1 MICFDWGNVYK
12 MPVDSFGESV
22 HGWPCCPSLVSVTV
36 DMWIRGSLPQPG
48 FQRKSMCKGPS
59 LPVVQME
66 EEGEMNAFSLNLE
79 TFLGCLFLWHN

>member
-1 MICFDWGNVYK
+1 
-12 MPVDSFGESV
+12 
-22 HGWPCCPSLVSVTV
+22 
-36 DMWIRGSLPQPG
+36 
-48 FQRKSMCKGPS
+48 MCRGPS